1 MYRNRRQTNK
11 KAFPDEE
18 LWEKPLKQALQRR
31 KETKTQEPSTS
42 KENIQDSK
50 EEEYAV
56 NAEIHLN
63 SDVPEEVQQFIKSI
77 SKEPKTNSENLSEL
91 NLLGVKKRKVKR
103 LPNSKSG
110 ETVQSSRRASVQVI
124 ITTDYEPNNL
134 SNVDYDRLKQ
144 VRQTTFSFISFFVFQ
159 LENLTEYCSGYQ
171 VQ

>member
-56 NAEIHLN
+56 NAKIHLN

-77 SKEPKTNSENLSEL
+77 SKATRTKSESSSDPKF
-91 NLLGVKKRKVKR
+91 LGVNKTKVKR
-103 LPNSKSG
+103 LPNLKSG
-110 ETVQSSRRASVQVI
+110 ETVQSSRKANVQVI

-144 VRQTTFSFISFFVFQ
+144 VRPMLLIFI
-159 LENLTEYCSGYQ
+159 
-171 VQ
+171 